1 MGAAL
6 LGSRRGSVQELVM
19 EATECHAIGRSRKAT
34 MAGSALEGCG
44 PSQPVLLEIGNVSRR
59 RRSGVL
65 QEIESVS
72 GRSLVMPFGLIPDDN
87 VPYRLQIVGSPI
99 LVEQIVRVLPDIDP
113 ENWLKTITYRVVL
126 IRGGNNFE

>member
-1 MGAAL
+1 
-6 LGSRRGSVQELVM
+6 M

-59 RRSGVL
+59 RRSGAL

-72 GRSLVMPFGLIPDDN
+72 GRSLVMAFGLIPDDN
-87 VPYRLQIVGSPI
+87 VPNRLQIVGSPI